1 MIFHITTHDTW
12 QQALNAGVYQADS
25 LETEGFIHCST
36 VGQVIATANR
46 FYHGQSDLLLL
57 VIDPEKLEAG
67 LLYEESEPGESFPHL
82 YGSLNLDAVTQTIVF
97 PPNPDGSFSPPGQL
111 LTDS

>member
-12 QQALNAGVYQADS
+12 QQALKAGVYQADS

-46 FYHGQSDLLLL
+46 FYHGRPDLLLL
-57 VIDPEKLEAG
+57 VIDPEKLEAE
-67 LLYEESEPGESFPHL
+67 LLYEEPGEFFPHL
-82 YGSLNLDAVTQTIVF
+82 YGSLNLDAVTKTTDF
-97 PPNPDGSFSPPGQL
+97 PPNPDGSFALPN
-111 LTDS
+111 